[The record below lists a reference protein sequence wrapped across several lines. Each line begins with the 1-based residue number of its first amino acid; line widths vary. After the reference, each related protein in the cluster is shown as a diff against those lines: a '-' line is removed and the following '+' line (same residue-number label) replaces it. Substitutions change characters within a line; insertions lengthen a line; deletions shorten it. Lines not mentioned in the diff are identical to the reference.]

1 MAAMAVPL
9 VRALTELHAGYRSF
23 PARTRVHVLGRFLT
37 CPFLAVV
44 GEIPAGARVLE
55 IGAGHGIF
63 AFLAAANGARHVVA
77 VDPDLCKSLPSFRH
91 PAVSFVAGFDDV
103 VAGRFDVVAM
113 IDVLYKV
120 PLHEWDALFARVAE
134 RLVPGGT
141 FLLKEMDPEH
151 RLKGWWNRAQES
163 AAAALALTLG
173 RSFAYEAPAM
183 MRRRLERAG
192 FVGLRARPLGR
203 WYPHAHVLYSAH
215 RPQA

>member
-1 MAAMAVPL
+1 MAAMTVPL
-9 VRALTELHAGYRSF
+9 VRALTELHSTYRSF

-63 AFLAAANGARHVVA
+63 AFLAAANGARRVVA
-77 VDPDLCKSLPSFRH
+77 VDPDLRKSLPSFHH
-91 PAVSFVAGFDDV
+91 PAVRFVAGFDDA

-120 PLHEWDALFARVAE
+120 PLPEWDALFARVFE
-134 RLVPGGT
+134 RLVPGGV
-141 FLLKEMDPEH
+141 FLLKELDPD
-151 RLKGWWNRAQES
+151 RRVRASWNRAQES
-163 AAAALALTLG
+163 VASVLGLTLG
-173 RSFAYEAPAM
+173 RSFAYETPVV
-183 MRRRLERAG
+183 MRRRLQRAG

-215 RPQA
+215 RPRA